1 MQTLFFTVKEW
12 NRFDWDKQQ
21 VLTKKYIVI
30 LTDYHTKKEQIIQV
44 LNKVNF
50 KNINKGIDVFNKTIQ
65 KFGVVK
71 IENH

>member
-30 LTDYHTKKEQIIQV
+30 LTDYQTKKEQIIQV
-44 LNKVNF
+44 LKKVNF

-65 KFGVVK
+65 HRSYKK
-71 IENH
+71 IEN